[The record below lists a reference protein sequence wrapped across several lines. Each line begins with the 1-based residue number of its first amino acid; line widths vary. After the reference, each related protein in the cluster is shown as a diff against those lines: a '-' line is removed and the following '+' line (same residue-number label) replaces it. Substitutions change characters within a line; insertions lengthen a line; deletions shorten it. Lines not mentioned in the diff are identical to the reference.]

1 MWHPAVAENNIGA
14 NIGSDVEPPTLLVHF
29 EWSRALFYDPVQ
41 ADMNC
46 SPVAFDKYDWHDVT
60 CNLYS
65 NGPSIAWNPAVYCI
79 FASSFAVTIVMA
91 LHIMFRNFKQFKKR
105 KTIYFW

>member
-1 MWHPAVAENNIGA
+1 MIRSFYREAVE
-14 NIGSDVEPPTLLVHF
+14 
-29 EWSRALFYDPVQ
+29 

-46 SPVAFDKYDWHDVT
+46 APVPWDKYDWHDVT
-60 CNLYS
+60 CNLYA

-79 FASSFAVTIVMA
+79 FAASFAVTIVVA
-91 LHIMFRNFKQFKKR
+91 LHIICRNVNTFKKR

>member
-1 MWHPAVAENNIGA
+1 MG
-14 NIGSDVEPPTLLVHF
+14 T
-29 EWSRALFYDPVQ
+29 ALYYDPLG

-46 SPVAFDKYDWHDVT
+46 APVAWKHYDWHDVT
-60 CNLYS
+60 CNLHS

-79 FASSFAVTIVMA
+79 FAASFAVTIVVA
-91 LHIMFRNFKQFKKR
+91 LHIMIKNFKVFQKR

>member
-1 MWHPAVAENNIGA
+1 M
-14 NIGSDVEPPTLLVHF
+14 
-29 EWSRALFYDPVQ
+29 SRALFYKRLE

-46 SPVAFDKYDWHDVT
+46 SPVPWSKYNWNDVT
-60 CNLYS
+60 CNLYA

-79 FASSFAVTIVMA
+79 FAASFAVTIVVA
-91 LHIMFRNFKQFKKR
+91 LHIMFKNFKVFQKR